1 MDYRFAVPSLS
12 LLTAMLTIVGCGGGN
27 SAQVVSGS
35 VTYNGQPVENG
46 YITFSPTS
54 AGQSFAAPIVGG
66 KYKSDKAAAG
76 QFQVLITATMDAPI
90 AASREEA
97 AKQSAERRKKG
108 PPQHIPEDAAG
119 NGQTLEVKSGDQVL
133 DFALTGPPRQ

>member
-1 MDYRFAVPSLS
+1 MDHRLAIAVLLAAMFAV
-12 LLTAMLTIVGCGGGN
+12 IGCGGGD
-27 SAQVVSGS
+27 SAQLVSGS

-66 KYKSDKAAAG
+66 KYRSDKAATG
-76 QFQVLITATMDAPI
+76 QFQILITATNDAPI

-97 AKQSAERRKKG
+97 AKQSAERRKKS

-119 NGQTLEVKSGDQVL
+119 NGQTVEIKDGAQTL

>member
-1 MDYRFAVPSLS
+1 MDNRFAVPTLS
-12 LLTAMLTIVGCGGGN
+12 LLTAMFAIVGCDGGD
-27 SAQVVSGS
+27 SAQRVSGS
-35 VTYNGQPVENG
+35 VTFNGQPVESG

-66 KYKSDKAAAG
+66 KYSSDKAAAG
-76 QFQVLITATMDAPI
+76 SYQVLVTATNDAPI

-108 PPQHIPEDAAG
+108 PPQHIPENATG
-119 NGQTLEVKSGDQVL
+119 NGQTVEVKDVDQTL

>member
-1 MDYRFAVPSLS
+1 MDHRLAIAVLLAAMFAV
-12 LLTAMLTIVGCGGGN
+12 IGCGGGD
-27 SAQVVSGS
+27 SAQLVSGS

-97 AKQSAERRKKG
+97 AKQSAERRKG
-108 PPQHIPEDAAG
+108 PPQQIPEDAAG
-119 NGQTLEVKSGDQVL
+119 NGQTVEIKSGDQVL
-133 DFALTGPPRQ
+133 DFAITGPPRQ